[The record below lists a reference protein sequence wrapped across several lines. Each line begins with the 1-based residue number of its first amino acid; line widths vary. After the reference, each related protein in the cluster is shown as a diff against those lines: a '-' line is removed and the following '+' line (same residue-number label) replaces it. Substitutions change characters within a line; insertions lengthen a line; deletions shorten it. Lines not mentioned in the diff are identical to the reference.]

1 MNITK
6 YKDLY
11 LYQMK
16 STKNLSS
23 RSIKAYTSDLNDF
36 FIYLSD
42 NKFKEIPSAM
52 VLSYIQYLSDTRR
65 LKDTTISRKIVTLK
79 MYFNYIEKN
88 YNYKN
93 PFKDLKFKFKKE
105 RRLPKT
111 LTIKEIQR
119 LLNSVKDSSER
130 FKTGFQQFE
139 NVRDLAILDLLI
151 STGIRIG
158 EACGILLSDIIDSE
172 RTILIHGKGRKQRLI
187 YISCGDTWKHLKQ
200 WIKIRSH
207 LALKNSYLFVN
218 KYGSILSIHSI
229 DNIFK
234 KYRRLSQIN
243 PNATPHYL
251 RHTFATNLL
260 SNGADIRSV
269 QEILGH
275 SSISTTEIYT
285 EVSSVRK
292 KKVLSKYN
300 YRNKII

>member
-42 NKFKEIPSAM
+42 NKFKEIPPAM

-119 LLNSVKDSSER
+119 LLNSVKDSSES
-130 FKTGFQQFE
+130 FKTDFQQFE

-207 LALKNSYLFVN
+207 LVLKNSYLFVN
-218 KYGSILSIHSI
+218 KYGSMLSIHSI

>member
-42 NKFKEIPSAM
+42 NKFKEISSAI

-119 LLNSVKDSSER
+119 LLNSVKDSSES
-130 FKTGFQQFE
+130 FKTDFQQFE

-207 LALKNSYLFVN
+207 LVLKNSYLFVN
-218 KYGSILSIHSI
+218 KYGSMLSIHSI

>member
-1 MNITK
+1 
-6 YKDLY
+6 
-11 LYQMK
+11 MK

-42 NKFKEIPSAM
+42 NKFKEIPPAM

-88 YNYKN
+88 YNFKN
-93 PFKDLKFKFKKE
+93 PFKDLKFKFKKG
-105 RRLPKT
+105 RSLPKT

-119 LLNSVKDSSER
+119 LLNSVKDSSET

-200 WIKIRSH
+200 WIKIRSR

-218 KYGSILSIHSI
+218 KYGSMLSIHSI